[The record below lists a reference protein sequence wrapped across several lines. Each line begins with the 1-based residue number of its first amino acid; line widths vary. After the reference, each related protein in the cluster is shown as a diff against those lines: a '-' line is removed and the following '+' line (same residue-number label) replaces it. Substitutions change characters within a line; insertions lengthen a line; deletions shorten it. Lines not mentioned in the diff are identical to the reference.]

1 VQAGIVPISERHLDY
16 AEKIQATLQNA
27 GLRVEVDHRN
37 EKMGAKIRDF
47 TLQKLPYILVVGD
60 KEAETGGISLR
71 VRGQGD
77 QGAMPLEEFVTRAR
91 SLVDS
96 KSTSL

>member
-1 VQAGIVPISERHLDY
+1 
-16 AEKIQATLQNA
+16 
-27 GLRVEVDHRN
+27 VEVDHRN

-77 QGAMPLEEFVTRAR
+77 QGAMPLEDFVTRAR
-91 SLVDS
+91 ALVES
-96 KSTSL
+96 KSTNL